1 MVLFSGKGMKMKVQ
15 KYEIARVID
24 KLKSI
29 VQKNDQFPALG
40 GILVRQVFNRLNQ
53 NYNEGQ
59 IRGLQKAVILL
70 FQ

>member
-1 MVLFSGKGMKMKVQ
+1 MASHSGKGRKMKVQ

-40 GILVRQVFNRLNQ
+40 GVLVKNGYLS
-53 NYNEGQ
+53 
-59 IRGLQKAVILL
+59 LL
-70 FQ
+70 TPKSR

>member
-1 MVLFSGKGMKMKVQ
+1 MVLSSGKGMKMKVQ

-40 GILVRQVFNRLNQ
+40 GILVKDGYLSPPTPRLQ
-53 NYNEGQ
+53 
-59 IRGLQKAVILL
+59 
-70 FQ
+70 